1 MSWKQRIYDLLLPLP
16 EHHAPAA
23 SAFSDSA
30 RVRNEQEQRDRYFL
44 EMEVE
49 RLRGVRGV

>member
-16 EHHAPAA
+16 EQQAPAP
-23 SAFSDSA
+23 SAFSDAA
-30 RVRNEQEQRDRYFL
+30 RIRHEQEQRDRYFL